1 MPLRLTVEYGG
12 PSSFTPLYLTSDSG
26 QFPATRRTDGLRD
39 IGGDSW
45 ATVAMTNWL
54 LGNTLRFDDISAAN
68 VKQARNFRSILGH
81 AGHSD
86 GQQVDVRY
94 MDDQGGYSELL
105 GGANFGQGILELAL
119 AARTEVTTNAASK
132 PKLASL
138 VSWIT
143 RNRTNINAF
152 AAQADTRMIYIGIDF
167 IEQLLILGVFPK
179 LPDGSTLAVP
189 GVGSW
194 TTQSP
199 KIKAVPGHSDHWH
212 ISKNLP

>member
-1 MPLRLTVEYGG
+1 
-12 PSSFTPLYLTSDSG
+12 
-26 QFPATRRTDGLRD
+26 
-39 IGGDSW
+39 
-45 ATVAMTNWL
+45 MTNWL

-105 GGANFGQGILELAL
+105 GGANFGQGILDLAL

-143 RNRTNINAF
+143 RNRNNINAY
-152 AAQADTRMIYIGIDF
+152 AAQSDTRMIYIGKDF
-167 IEQLLILGVFPK
+167 IELLLTLGVFPK
-179 LPDGSTLAVP
+179 LPDGSTVAVP

-194 TTQSP
+194 TTQDP
-199 KIKAVPGHSDHWH
+199 KIKVADGHLNHWH
-212 ISKNLP
+212 ISKSLP